1 MIKLVLALC
10 IFSQIKEIEPNRKYE
25 IEIVT
30 KKTDEYILVTKNQPI
45 NFTVEGPTYL
55 RVYTR
60 IFWPTNELG
69 SEIYKII
76 LEENRLDEEIIT
88 LESEKSKVTR
98 DKKGRAL
105 SKWRSFYIE
114 VPEGTNNYTI
124 THWSSPNDTVLVK
137 LAYESPKKWVE
148 IPATEYSA
156 IIEAIEE
163 EKILKYYE
171 LKKEGRITVR
181 INGPKRL
188 RVISRLNYD
197 DKMIGDQN
205 FTISVDDNGK
215 LEKFALK
222 CYKSQIITYN
232 DRKNIVPSNAR
243 SFYINLKED
252 QHSLRFNLSGTIA
265 ESAALRFMVEAK

>member
-10 IFSQIKEIEPNRKYE
+10 IFSQIKEIEPYRKYE

-30 KKTDEYILVTKNQPI
+30 RKTDEYVLVTKDQPI

-76 LEENRLDEEIIT
+76 LEENRLEEKIIT

-114 VPEGTNNYTI
+114 VPEGTNQYAL
-124 THWSSPNDTVLVK
+124 THWSSPNDTILVK
-137 LAYESPKKWVE
+137 ISYESPKKWVE
-148 IPATEYSA
+148 IGATEYNST
-156 IIEAIEE
+156 IEAIEE

-171 LKKEGRITVR
+171 LKRENGVTVR
-181 INGPKRL
+181 INGPTRI
-188 RVISRLNYD
+188 RVICRLNYD

-205 FTISVDDNGK
+205 FTINVDDNG
-215 LEKFALK
+215 ETESFALK
-222 CYKSQIITYN
+222 CYKSQIITYQN
-232 DRKNIVPSNAR
+232 RKNIVPSNAR
-243 SFYINLKED
+243 SFYLNLKEG
-252 QHSLRFNLSGTIA
+252 QHTLRFNLSGTIA
-265 ESAALRFMVEAK
+265 ESAALRFMIEEK